1 MPHVPSRSRRITP
14 TLRHVRR
21 ALAAATTAATVL
33 AVAPLSLAAQNYVA
47 RADSLFQG
55 GRVFAA
61 ETLYYYAV
69 RKAPRD
75 PSARLA
81 LGRYLAAR
89 GALRVGAVLMEEA
102 RYFGGNPKEIGS
114 YLAPVYARLG
124 DWKALVG
131 MPGSPLSYAERMR
144 AEWLRDNAPT
154 VAGPDSGSVALA
166 PDSGGFGAVTLV
178 VGTDTL
184 LATVDPRARG
194 LVLDTAWARR
204 NGVKVFM
211 ATSDRDWRSYAGV
224 TPVATMAPFTLANV
238 PTQFEAIGDPRRAR
252 LGLELL
258 AGLAPTFD
266 PRVRRL
272 ALRRAGRVGD
282 GTPGAAVAT
291 LTYPGGTWLVLRD
304 GVWPITSVGARGA
317 LAGAR
322 WTVDGRRGR
331 ILIERYEGQ

>member
-1 MPHVPSRSRRITP
+1 VVLALS
-14 TLRHVRR
+14 
-21 ALAAATTAATVL
+21 ALAPSV
-33 AVAPLSLAAQNYVA
+33 LAAQNYVA

-75 PSARLA
+75 PVARLA

-102 RYFGGNPKEIGS
+102 RYFGGNAKEIGS

-154 VAGPDSGSVALA
+154 VTGPDSAGVAMA
-166 PDSGGFGAVTLV
+166 PDSAGFGRVALVLGADTLV
-178 VGTDTL
+178 AV
-184 LATVDPRARG
+184 VDARARG
-194 LVLDTAWARR
+194 MVLDTAWARR
-204 NGVKVFM
+204 PELKVFKS
-211 ATSDRDWRSYAGV
+211 ASDRDWRNYAGV
-224 TPVATMAPFTLANV
+224 TPQVTLGGFTLANV
-238 PTQFEAIGDPRRAR
+238 PTQFDAVGDPARAR
-252 LGLELL
+252 IGLELL
-258 AGLAPTFD
+258 AALAPTFD
-266 PRVRRL
+266 PRGGRMV
-272 ALRRAGRVGD
+272 LRRVGRVGE
-282 GTPGAAVAT
+282 GAMGAAVPT

-304 GVWPITSVGARGA
+304 GVWPITSSGARGA

-331 ILIERYEGQ
+331 ILVERYEGL